1 MVKICLDRSLVVD
14 WLLPN
19 SAGTQHLPPG
29 KKRYMPFISA
39 AFWLICEDAEKIS
52 WRRRGRRAKLQAG
65 KNINEDLG
73 LFWLVALV
81 LRCVYGCLTCSGFGS
96 IGRLLCGVCVS
107 NYCTICYKTAH
118 PPYSGRTGLLL
129 FNRCCLIIIS
139 HDAEVT

>member
-1 MVKICLDRSLVVD
+1 
-14 WLLPN
+14 
-19 SAGTQHLPPG
+19 
-29 KKRYMPFISA
+29 MPFISA

-81 LRCVYGCLTCSGFGS
+81 LRCVYGCLTCSGFGL

-118 PPYSGRTGLLL
+118 PPYSGRTGLLFFL
-129 FNRCCLIIIS
+129 VPFFVIQTQPFFASCRLELLHLI
-139 HDAEVT
+139 T